1 MRNLLIC
8 NRHQIIKSRG
18 IRLAGHVA
26 YIGER
31 KGAYKVLVGKLR
43 EKDHLEDP
51 GLDGR
56 IMLTWIFRKGKG
68 GGAWTKLIW
77 IRIETGCGLLKNDVM
92 NLRFH
97 KMRGFS

>member
-1 MRNLLIC
+1 MRNLQIF
-8 NRHQIIKSRG
+8 NRHQIIKSRR
-18 IRLAGHVA
+18 IRWAGHVA

-56 IMLTWIFRKGKG
+56 IMLTWIFRKWNG
-68 GGAWTKLIW
+68 GG
-77 IRIETGCGLLKNDVM
+77 GDGQN
-92 NLRFH
+92 
-97 KMRGFS
+97 